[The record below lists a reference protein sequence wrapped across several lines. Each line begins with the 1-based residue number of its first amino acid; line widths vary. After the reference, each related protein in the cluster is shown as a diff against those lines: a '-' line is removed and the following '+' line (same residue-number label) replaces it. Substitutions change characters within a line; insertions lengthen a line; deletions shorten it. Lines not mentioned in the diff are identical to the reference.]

1 MVKQGTGPVDAQ
13 DIKEVEQLHAELA
26 EKDAEI
32 ISLMDVIAELIQ
44 EKQAALG
51 QIIRMQSD
59 RECVD

>member
-1 MVKQGTGPVDAQ
+1 MDEQTL
-13 DIKEVEQLHAELA
+13 KEIEQLHAELA

-32 ISLMDVIAELIQ
+32 MSLMDVIAELTH
-44 EKQAALG
+44 EKRAALA

>member
-1 MVKQGTGPVDAQ
+1 MDEQTL
-13 DIKEVEQLHAELA
+13 KEIEQLHAELA

-32 ISLMDVIAELIQ
+32 MSLMDVIAELTH
-44 EKQAALG
+44 EKQAALA